1 MHFLCIVVEF
11 PFLNNCGYY
20 PCMESLN
27 IFIDQF
33 DAFSYMVLGV
43 NTLLLIFA
51 PQIVNLLYHNHQSS
65 KNTSGIKRKVMIFRA
80 LNLLF
85 IISYGYY
92 RFFQDKDSKSMIL
105 HVLAVLAIIYFAYLA
120 MHLAHLFLVR
130 QYGKEREIKGKKRYI
145 SSYQTRLLSF
155 FSSIFIGILALI
167 SIIRLLGFDSVLE
180 TGGVIGLIG
189 VFLALTSS
197 IWAPDIFHGLIILNS
212 DMLSEGDVILFNDDE
227 QIYGLVY
234 KTKIFH
240 TVVLNIVNNHRI
252 MIRNS
257 KLRSFT
263 VHNLSKF
270 ASARGLRENLK
281 FKIGYDVNTSQVKDL
296 FETVYVLAKE
306 DSGIALEDQYDMEYG
321 IINTG
326 DHAVEWQFYYYTKDV
341 EKLMV
346 TRQRLLKLMLETA
359 IKKGISLAT
368 PLTTTS
374 KLETKK
380 GEINV

>member
-1 MHFLCIVVEF
+1 
-11 PFLNNCGYY
+11 
-20 PCMESLN
+20 MESLN

-51 PQIVNLLYHNHQSS
+51 PQIVNLLYHNHQNS
-65 KNTSGIKRKVMIFRA
+65 KDTSGVKRKVMIFRA

-105 HVLAVLAIIYFAYLA
+105 HILAVLAIIYFAYLA

-240 TVVLNIVNNHRI
+240 TVILNIVNNHRI

-306 DSGIALEDQYDMEYG
+306 DSGIALEDQYDLEYG

>member
-1 MHFLCIVVEF
+1 MNDLYAFV
-11 PFLNNCGYY
+11 N
-20 PCMESLN
+20 
-27 IFIDQF
+27 QF
-33 DAFSYMVLGV
+33 DAFGYIVLGI
-43 NTLLLIFA
+43 NILLLLFA
-51 PQIVNLLYHNHQSS
+51 RQIVNILSHDHQNLKQSS
-65 KNTSGIKRKVMIFRA
+65 GITRRVMIFRA

-85 IISYGYY
+85 MISYGYY
-92 RFFQDKDSKSMIL
+92 QFFQDNYNKNKVL
-105 HVLAVLAIIYFAYLA
+105 HVLAVLAIIYFSYLA
-120 MHLAHLFLVR
+120 MHLAHLFLTR
-130 QYGKEREIKGKKRYI
+130 QYGKQREIKGKKQYV

-180 TGGVIGLIG
+180 AGGVVGLIG

-212 DMLSEGDVILFNDDE
+212 DMLSEGDVILFKENDE
-227 QIYGLVY
+227 QIYALVY

-257 KLRSFT
+257 KLRDFT

-281 FKIGYDVNTSQVKDL
+281 FKIGYDVSFDQVKNL
-296 FETVYVLAKE
+296 FETVFQRAKN
-306 DSGIALEDQYDMEYG
+306 DPDILIEDQYDFEFS
-321 IINTG
+321 IRETG
-326 DHAVEWQFYYYTKDV
+326 DHAVEWQFFYFTKAVD
-341 EKLMV
+341 KLMV
-346 TRQRLLKLMLETA
+346 TRQNLLKLMLIVSIE
-359 IKKGISLAT
+359 KGISLAT

-374 KLETKK
+374 AISK
-380 GEINV
+380 GIKSNKNIEKNGRAE

>member
-1 MHFLCIVVEF
+1 
-11 PFLNNCGYY
+11 
-20 PCMESLN
+20 MESLN

-65 KNTSGIKRKVMIFRA
+65 KNTSGVKRKVMIFRA

-105 HVLAVLAIIYFAYLA
+105 HILAVLAIIYFAYLA

-306 DSGIALEDQYDMEYG
+306 DSGIALEDQYDLEYG

-341 EKLMV
+341 DKLIP

>member
-1 MHFLCIVVEF
+1 
-11 PFLNNCGYY
+11 
-20 PCMESLN
+20 MESIKIL
-27 IFIDQF
+27 IDQF
-33 DAFSYMVLGV
+33 GTFGYVVFGINA
-43 NTLLLIFA
+43 LLLVFA
-51 PQIVNLLYHNHQSS
+51 PQIVNLLYDNHQET
-65 KNTSGIKRKVMIFRA
+65 KKTSGVKRKVMIFRA

-85 IISYGYY
+85 VISYGYY
-92 RFFQDKDSKSMIL
+92 RFFQDKESKSLIL
-105 HVLAVLAIIYFAYLA
+105 HILAVLAIIYFAYLA

-130 QYGKEREIKGKKRYI
+130 QYGKEREIKGRKRYV

-212 DMLSEGDVILFNDDE
+212 DMLSEGDVIQFKDGE

-240 TVVLNIVNNHRI
+240 TVILNIVNNHRV

-257 KLRSFT
+257 KLRNFT

-270 ASARGLRENLK
+270 ASARGLRENLR
-281 FKIGYDVNTSQVKDL
+281 FKIGYDVSSAQVKDL
-296 FETVYVLAKE
+296 FETVYALAKE
-306 DSGIALEDQYDMEYG
+306 DKGITLEDQYDLEYG
-321 IINTG
+321 VRDTG
-326 DHAVEWQFYYYTKDV
+326 DHAVEWQLYYYTKDV

-346 TRQRLLKLMLETA
+346 TRQRLLQLMLETA
-359 IKKGISLAT
+359 IEKGISLAT
-368 PLTTTS
+368 PFTTASEILSNQKATQKPNPKTNQKMNQS
-374 KLETKK
+374 VIEK

>member
-1 MHFLCIVVEF
+1 MDNLK
-11 PFLNNCGYY
+11 
-20 PCMESLN
+20 
-27 IFIDQF
+27 IFFEQI
-33 DAFSYMVLGV
+33 DAFGYMVLGI

-51 PQIVNLLYHNHQSS
+51 PQIVKLLYLNHQRA
-65 KNTSGIKRKVMIFRA
+65 NDTSGVKRKVMIFRA

-85 IISYGYY
+85 MISYGYY
-92 RFFQDKDSKSMIL
+92 RFFQDKESKSLIL
-105 HVLAVLAIIYFAYLA
+105 HILAVLSIIYFAYLA

-130 QYGKEREIKGKKRYI
+130 QYGKEREVQGKKRYV

-155 FSSIFIGILALI
+155 FSSISIGILALI

-180 TGGVIGLIG
+180 AGGVIGLIG

-212 DMLSEGDVILFNDDE
+212 DMLSEGDVILFNNNE

-240 TVVLNIVNNHRI
+240 TVILNIVNNHRI

-257 KLRSFT
+257 KLRGFT

-270 ASARGLRENLK
+270 ASARGLRESLK
-281 FKIGYDVNTSQVKDL
+281 FKIGYDVSTSQVKDL
-296 FETVYVLAKE
+296 FEAVYMLAKKN
-306 DSGIALEDQYDMEYG
+306 SGIAIEDQYDLEYG
-321 IINTG
+321 VTDTG
-326 DHAVEWQFYYYTKDV
+326 DHAIEWQFYYYTKDV

-346 TRQRLLKLMLETA
+346 TRQHLLALMLETA
-359 IKKGISLAT
+359 IEKDISLAT
-368 PLTTTS
+368 PLTTTTEITS

-380 GEINV
+380 GEKNV